1 MKLCKRLT
9 SVLLAVWILSC
20 AVFAAGSIDK
30 NRDIELTI
38 SYRDDS
44 TSLVGAEFNIYLVAS
59 MDENGE
65 LTTENAFQQFNV
77 DIRGKN
83 DEAWKTLATTLEGY
97 VLRDKIAPTDS
108 GKTDDNGYLCFP
120 TGNERLTPGLY
131 LVLGSRHTQD
141 GFRYDAMPFMT
152 MLPTQ
157 DTENNE
163 WVYDVLVE
171 PKFEASALPE
181 TPSTIARKVL
191 KVWDDA
197 NDKENRPSQVVVQLL
212 RDGTVYDT
220 VTLSEENNWRYTW
233 PELDDSYT
241 WTVVEEACEGYSV
254 QIEQDGITFV
264 ITNTRSNEPPNVPP
278 SDGSVLPQTGQLWWP
293 VPLLLMGGLLFILVG
308 LACRKR
314 KENGKTR

>member
-1 MKLCKRLT
+1 MKLCKRIIPILM
-9 SVLLAVWILSC
+9 AVWMLSC
-20 AVFAAGSIDK
+20 TVFAAGSIDR
-30 NRDIELTI
+30 NRDVKLTI
-38 SYRDDS
+38 SYQDDN
-44 TSLVGAEFNIYLVAS
+44 TPIVGAAFDIYLVAS
-59 MDENGE
+59 VDENGE
-65 LTTENAFQQFNV
+65 LSTVDPFRQFNV

-83 DEAWKTLATTLEGY
+83 DEAWKTLAATLEGY
-97 VLRDKIAPTDS
+97 VLRDKLVPTDS
-108 GKTDDNGYLCFP
+108 GETDANGALRFP

-181 TPSTIARKVL
+181 TPSTITRKVL

-197 NDKENRPSQVVVQLL
+197 NDKKNRPKEVVVQLL

-220 VTLSEENNWRYTW
+220 VTLNEENNWRHTW
-233 PELDDSYT
+233 SDLDDSNT
-241 WTVVEEACEGYSV
+241 WTVVEEACEGYQV
-254 QIEQDGITFV
+254 KLEQDGITFV
-264 ITNTRSNEPPNVPP
+264 VTNTRSSKPPAGTTPTEPK
-278 SDGSVLPQTGQLWWP
+278 LPQTGQLWWP

-308 LACRKR
+308 LFCRKR
-314 KENGKTR
+314 KENGNTR